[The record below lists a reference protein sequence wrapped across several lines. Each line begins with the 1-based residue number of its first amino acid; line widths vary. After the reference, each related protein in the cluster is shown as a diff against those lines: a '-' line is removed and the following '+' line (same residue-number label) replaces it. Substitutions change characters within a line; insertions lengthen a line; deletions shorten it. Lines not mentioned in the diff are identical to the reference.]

1 MEYTL
6 SNKQIEEQLEKAAAL
21 VRTKEIVPAV
31 VKSVGTQT
39 VEIGGESLKKEIAYL
54 ELHNGLRAICPAE
67 EFSEHEFA
75 SLNGFT
81 GTIQSV
87 VLTHIDLETGT
98 TAASVKQ
105 ADRIK
110 KTDFKKVLS
119 AAVEDN
125 TLLDHE
131 FVGVVAG
138 FNPATNKIFVR
149 VNGTDCYMYP
159 SDWDWNRN
167 RNIEDIIERGQEIK
181 VKVVRCDLSQ
191 DLYQVSRRHTIKDPW
206 SEIEQLKH
214 MNTVAGKVTTVH
226 HIHGIF
232 IKLDNGLEV
241 KGQKPNKMESPD
253 VGDVVTCAVRE
264 VDKENRRAKVVIVG
278 YPRGKRK
285 KKDLGGF
292 LFEQ

>member
-6 SNKQIEEQLEKAAAL
+6 SKEQIEAQLEQAATL

-39 VEIGGESLKKEIAYL
+39 VEIGGEALKKEIAYL

-81 GTIQSV
+81 GTIQYV

-110 KTDFKKVLS
+110 KTNFKNVLS
-119 AAVEDN
+119 AAMEADN
-125 TLLDHE
+125 LLDHE
-131 FVGVVAG
+131 FDGVVAG
-138 FNPATNKIFVR
+138 FNPATNKVFVR
-149 VNGTDCYMYP
+149 VNGTDCYMFP

-167 RNIEDIIERGQEIK
+167 RNIEDVIERGQEIK

-206 SEIEQLKH
+206 SEVEQLKN

-226 HIHGIF
+226 PIHGIF

-292 LFEQ
+292 LFE